1 MSEYEII
8 TVDATAYPTKL
19 TRKYRERKPARLP
32 DPSELRAVVPGRILE
47 VLVSGGEAIEKGS
60 PLVVLEAMK
69 MQNTLM
75 ADAVGTVTKVHVEP
89 GALVM
94 RGDLLAEI
102 EVPASA
108 D

>member
-1 MSEYEII
+1 MSDYEII
-8 TVDATAYPTKL
+8 TVDATAYPTLL
-19 TRKYRERKPARLP
+19 TRKYRERKPVRLP
-32 DPSELRAVVPGRILE
+32 DPGELRAVVPGTILE
-47 VLVSGGEAIEKGS
+47 VLVSDGQSVERGA

-75 ADAVGTVTKVHVEP
+75 ADADGTVSKVHVPE

-94 RGDLLAEI
+94 KGDLLAEI
-102 EVPASA
+102 EVAKTG